1 MCAFGCGSWTGR
13 SQPQSVVLNTQR
25 RSYHWSHWHIWHGVW
40 LPTNDHPVSLCPSY
54 IHRVKVYEKPTEGWQ
69 LWPGSRRRSVP
80 KSPDSKWSW
89 ELRAPQ
95 LILVT
100 ACEHRLL
107 FKGNQPRAYRG
118 GRTAQ
123 SPPHLRVNRLQAL
136 SCLSEFVHISKHYF
150 FWWSHGINCLLIRR
164 CSVSSFGLCVSP
176 VSSRFI
182 VLVLFALGKLQNS
195 WSKPHESQWESLNR
209 LWWGLD

>member
-1 MCAFGCGSWTGR
+1 MTFQCYKATRRNFNDALAGFPSSIKDRVEQLTYLLPCYSVIKGDQFLVCAFGCGSWTGR

-25 RSYHWSHWHIWHGVW
+25 RSYHWSHWHIWHGIW
-40 LPTNDHPVSLCPSY
+40 LPPNDHPVSLCPRY
-54 IHRVKVYEKPTEGWQ
+54 IYRVKVYEKPIEGWQ
-69 LWPGSRRRSVP
+69 MWPGSRRRSVP

-136 SCLSEFVHISKHYF
+136 SCLSEFVHISKHY
-150 FWWSHGINCLLIRR
+150 L
-164 CSVSSFGLCVSP
+164 
-176 VSSRFI
+176 
-182 VLVLFALGKLQNS
+182 VLVIPWDKL
-195 WSKPHESQWESLNR
+195 P
-209 LWWGLD
+209 LD